1 MRRHLAAP
9 AGILRREPPP
19 RVTSNPLHPRPARMA
34 SGFYQV
40 SLYIGQ
46 SAAEG
51 GISQGCNLAG
61 LTLLNLQ
68 EAEAYVGGKSLFVP
82 AINPAKVRAE

>member
-1 MRRHLAAP
+1 
-9 AGILRREPPP
+9 
-19 RVTSNPLHPRPARMA
+19 VAR
-34 SGFYQV
+34 
-40 SLYIGQ
+40 
-46 SAAEG
+46 G

>member
-1 MRRHLAAP
+1 MHRHLAAP
-9 AGILRREPPP
+9 AGILRRVPPP
-19 RVTSNPLHPRPARMA
+19 CVTSNPLHPRAARIA
-34 SGFYQV
+34 SGFKQK
-40 SLYIGQ
+40 SLYLRHHMAQ
-46 SAAEG
+46 G

-61 LTLLNLQ
+61 LALLNLQ